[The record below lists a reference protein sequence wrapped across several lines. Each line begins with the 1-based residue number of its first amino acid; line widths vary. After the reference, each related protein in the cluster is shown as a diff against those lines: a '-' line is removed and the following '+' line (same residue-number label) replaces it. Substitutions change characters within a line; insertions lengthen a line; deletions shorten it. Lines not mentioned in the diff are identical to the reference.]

1 MLSNRSL
8 ESPPKG
14 KTETIEILIFLLGL
28 VLISF
33 TRFINYLLFHS
44 IAEIFSIVIAGGVF
58 FIGWN
63 SRRYMKNSFFLILG
77 ISSLYIGIFDLMH
90 TLSYSGMQI
99 FKGYD
104 SNLPTSLWI
113 AARYLQALSLIGAA
127 FMIKRSIKPAYLMCL
142 YLVISV
148 ILLFLIFTEYFPIC
162 YIEGK
167 GLTWFKVMSEYVINF
182 VLLISLLKIIRNR
195 SEFDEKVFILIL
207 SSIVATMTSE
217 LAFTF
222 YFGVTDI
229 PNFVGHILKII
240 AFYFLY
246 KAIIQTG
253 FEDPVDLLF
262 RKIKKNELELEN
274 IIKHTG
280 AGITMLDKNG
290 KYLLV
295 NEKAA
300 SELGGKPEDFIG
312 KTLYDIFPKKLANEY
327 FNNNRE
333 LIQKGISRAY
343 QRKFKLPGGE
353 KTYWIVEQPLK
364 DIDEKN
370 YSLLSISTDIT
381 ERIKSEELLAEA
393 ELRYRTTFEQ
403 SPGGII
409 ILDPETSKAVEF
421 NDVVCKILGYTREEF
436 KDLKI
441 NDYDFIENAS
451 ETKLHIE
458 KILKEG
464 RDDFETKFV
473 TKNGEI
479 RDVFVTGKVVTL
491 SGKQYLQSTFR
502 DITEQKE
509 AEEKIRNLSKFP
521 SENPNPVLRVD
532 NEHVLYCNT
541 SGKITFNVNEGS
553 SLPLILRETVS
564 NVLTDKKIKEIEI
577 KLNNRTFTLVITP
590 VESVD
595 YVNIYGMDITQRK
608 QAEEKLSQLI
618 STVSHELRTPITVLM
633 MSIDY
638 LTKNKDLLNDEL
650 EGKLMDGISRNI
662 QLLNQLAEDIL
673 LISRIDEK
681 GLTLDLIEYNPLD
694 IINEILYLMEPIGKE
709 KNVSFEINIDNA
721 IRLKGDPK
729 RIDQIFRVILDN
741 AIKYS
746 KENSK
751 VEISALKNYQDKY
764 NLDGY
769 PGVLFQFKDYG
780 HGIPKED
787 ISRIFERFFRSS
799 NVNEI
804 AGTGLGLSIAKD
816 LIEAHKGNIFV
827 ESELEKGTT
836 IYVFLPQIE

>member
-1 MLSNRSL
+1 MLSDSRPETPSR
-8 ESPPKG
+8 G
-14 KTETIEILIFLLGL
+14 KAETIEILIFLLGL

-33 TRFINYLLFHS
+33 TGSINYLLFHS

-77 ISSLYIGIFDLMH
+77 ISSLYIGIFDLIH

-99 FKGYD
+99 FEGYD

-113 AARYLQALSLIGAA
+113 AARYLQSLSLIGAA

-142 YLVISV
+142 YLVISI
-148 ILLFLIFTEYFPIC
+148 ILLFLIFTKYFPIC

-167 GLTWFKVMSEYVINF
+167 GLTWFKVMSEYIINF
-182 VLLISLLKIIRNR
+182 ILLISLLRIIRIR

-207 SSIVATMTSE
+207 SSIVATMISE

-222 YFGVTDI
+222 YFGVSGI
-229 PNFVGHILKII
+229 LNFVGHIFKII

-253 FEDPVDLLF
+253 FEDPFDLLF

-290 KYLLV
+290 KYLIV

-300 SELGGKPEDFIG
+300 AELGGKPEDFIG
-312 KTLYDIFPKKLANEY
+312 KTLYDVFPKKLANEY
-327 FNNNRE
+327 YNNTRE
-333 LIQKGISRAY
+333 LIQKGINRAY
-343 QRKFKLPGGE
+343 QRTFKLPIGE

-364 DIDEKN
+364 DIDDKN

-421 NDVVCKILGYTREEF
+421 NDVICKILGYTREEF

-441 NDYDFIENAS
+441 NDYDFKENPS

-464 RDDFETKFV
+464 RDDFETKFI

-479 RDVFVTGKVVTL
+479 RDVFVTGKIITL

-502 DITEQKE
+502 DITEQKK
-509 AEEKIRNLSKFP
+509 AEEKIQNISKFP

-541 SGKITFNVNEGS
+541 SGKNTFNVNEGS
-553 SLPLILRETVS
+553 SLPLILRESVS
-564 NVLTDKKIKEIEI
+564 NALVDKKIKEIEI
-577 KLNNRTFTLVITP
+577 KLNNRTFTLVVTP
-590 VESVD
+590 VENVD

-618 STVSHELRTPITVLM
+618 STVSHELRTPLTVLM
-633 MSIDY
+633 MSIKY

-662 QLLNQLAEDIL
+662 QLLGQLAEDFL

-681 GLTLDLIEYNPLD
+681 RLTLDLIEYNPLE
-694 IINEILYLMEPIGKE
+694 IIDEILYLMEPIGKE
-709 KNVSFEINIDNA
+709 KNVSFEINVDNA

-746 KENSK
+746 NENSK
-751 VEISALKNYQDKY
+751 VEISALKNYQGKY
-764 NLDGY
+764 NLDGN

-780 HGIPKED
+780 RGIPKED
-787 ISRIFERFFRSS
+787 KSSVFERFFRSS

-816 LIEAHKGNIFV
+816 
-827 ESELEKGTT
+827 
-836 IYVFLPQIE
+836 